1 MNVHLEVLQFGGAIL
16 NSLVPGAVWHW
27 ITGRG
32 RSRAGTFFGAR
43 VEAGFAES
51 SCGRAILRQFQ
62 QRLWAWSLA
71 GMTVCIVLIASV
83 PVTSAVFAKGA
94 FAAASLIGTSAGIAA
109 FALAHRRTRREALA
123 PAAPAIRTASL
134 AIDEGPES
142 MWLRVLDWLAMLAP
156 PSIPFA
162 TLILLVFYWHQF
174 PARAGEAWVSLGAA
188 GLALG
193 VGLACAANHWA
204 LLYRTRSSDWAS
216 TASASHR
223 YRTFLGL
230 PMASL
235 MTLIIAE
242 LCATSLM
249 ELKDSVGW
257 LRHWP
262 SLVVSRAFLPCMVA
276 VGVFGWSVRVWL
288 SKHRDR
294 SNGDPM
300 ADRYWK
306 WGQFYCNPCDP
317 AIMVPLRTGDMYSPN
332 YSRPSVWVVCGTVF
346 VVLIG
351 FFVQM
356 GYATR
361 TQDRE
366 TKRLERQT
374 QEEFNCGNCAQL
386 SR

>member
-1 MNVHLEVLQFGGAIL
+1 
-16 NSLVPGAVWHW
+16 
-27 ITGRG
+27 
-32 RSRAGTFFGAR
+32 
-43 VEAGFAES
+43 
-51 SCGRAILRQFQ
+51 
-62 QRLWAWSLA
+62 
-71 GMTVCIVLIASV
+71 
-83 PVTSAVFAKGA
+83 
-94 FAAASLIGTSAGIAA
+94 
-109 FALAHRRTRREALA
+109 
-123 PAAPAIRTASL
+123 
-134 AIDEGPES
+134 
-142 MWLRVLDWLAMLAP
+142 
-156 PSIPFA
+156 
-162 TLILLVFYWHQF
+162 
-174 PARAGEAWVSLGAA
+174 
-188 GLALG
+188 
-193 VGLACAANHWA
+193 
-204 LLYRTRSSDWAS
+204 
-216 TASASHR
+216 
-223 YRTFLGL
+223 
-230 PMASL
+230 

-294 SNGDPM
+294 GNGDPM
-300 ADRYWK
+300 ADRYWR

-361 TQDRE
+361 AQDRE
-366 TKRLERQT
+366 TKRLESQI
-374 QEEFNCGNCAQL
+374 QHEFNCDNCAQS

>member
-1 MNVHLEVLQFGGAIL
+1 MNVHLKAVEFGGIIL
-16 NSLVPGAVWHW
+16 NFLVPGAVWRW
-27 ITGRG
+27 MTGLG
-32 RSRAGTFFGAR
+32 QSRAGTFFGAR

-51 SCGRAILRQFQ
+51 CSGQAILSQFR
-62 QRLWAWSLA
+62 QRLWVWSLA
-71 GMTVCIVLIASV
+71 GITACMIVIASV
-83 PVTSAVFAKGA
+83 PVTPAVFSHGV
-94 FAAASLIGTSAGIAA
+94 FAAASLIGTSVGMGA
-109 FALAHRRTRREALA
+109 FALAHRRTRREAVA
-123 PAAPAIRTASL
+123 PAEPAIRIASL
-134 AIDEGPES
+134 AADEGPEN

-156 PSIPFA
+156 PSVPFA
-162 TLILLVFYWHQF
+162 TLILIAFYWHRF
-174 PARAGEAWVSLGAA
+174 PTRAGEAWGSLGAA
-188 GLALG
+188 GLALCL
-193 VGLACAANHWA
+193 GLFVAVNHWA
-204 LLYRTRSSDWAS
+204 LLYRARSGDWAS

-230 PMASL
+230 PMACF
-235 MTLIIAE
+235 MTLVIAE
-242 LCATSLM
+242 LCATSVM
-249 ELKDSVGW
+249 ALKDSVGW

-262 SLVVSRAFLPCMVA
+262 ILVVLRAFLPCMLA

-306 WGQFYCNPCDP
+306 WGQFYCNPSDP

-361 TQDRE
+361 AQDRE
-366 TKRLERQT
+366 TKRLESQI
-374 QEEFNCGNCAQL
+374 QHEFNCDNCAQS